1 MQVIR
6 DYFLSILN
14 DSNAMI
20 AQGLGLIAV
29 IITFISFQ
37 ASSRKRILMLQVI
50 SSTIFAIGYF
60 ILGEFT
66 GAVIN
71 LIAVV
76 RNILFYNKENKYIA
90 KLGWGVPIILAVAMV
105 IAGIFA
111 WTDWYSI
118 LFIVVLAVNTICF
131 AVPDAQFMRKSILV
145 TSPLVLVY
153 NIFAR
158 SVPGVFNETIALVS
172 SIIGIIRHV
181 KNKRKEELPEK
192 N

>member
-1 MQVIR
+1 
-6 DYFLSILN
+6 
-14 DSNAMI
+14 MI

-37 ASSRKRILMLQVI
+37 ASSQKRILMLQVI

-60 ILGEFT
+60 ILGKFT

-118 LFIVVLAVNTICF
+118 LFIVELAVNTICF
-131 AVPDAQFMRKSILV
+131 AVPDAQFMRKNILV

-158 SVPGVFNETIALVS
+158 SVPGVFNETIALVL
-172 SIIGIIRHV
+172 SIIGIIRHA

>member
-66 GAVIN
+66 GAVIY
-71 LIAVV
+71 L
-76 RNILFYNKENKYIA
+76 
-90 KLGWGVPIILAVAMV
+90 
-105 IAGIFA
+105 
-111 WTDWYSI
+111 
-118 LFIVVLAVNTICF
+118 
-131 AVPDAQFMRKSILV
+131 
-145 TSPLVLVY
+145 
-153 NIFAR
+153 
-158 SVPGVFNETIALVS
+158 
-172 SIIGIIRHV
+172 
-181 KNKRKEELPEK
+181 
-192 N
+192 

>member
-1 MQVIR
+1 
-6 DYFLSILN
+6 
-14 DSNAMI
+14 MI

-37 ASSRKRILMLQVI
+37 ASSQKRILMLQVI

-76 RNILFYNKENKYIA
+76 RNILFYNKGNKYIA

-105 IAGIFA
+105 IAEIFA

-118 LFIVVLAVNTICF
+118 LFIVGLAVNTICF